1 MAPPDEN
8 EEAAQEHQATPRAL
22 INPNLRLPPELNL
35 LTGNVSENYKSWK
48 RQVEIYLIASGT
60 TALSEEI
67 QTATIINCG
76 GERLLKIYDH
86 FEWAPGEDKN
96 KPQDV
101 FNKIE
106 QYCNPRKNEV
116 AESHKFWSTKY
127 FEPFDQFLT
136 ELRIKAASCN
146 FKEEDRMIRDKI
158 VFSCTGKMQQLLLR
172 DDDLDLKKAIKI
184 CQSYEQA
191 NRQAEEMKKE
201 NNASVHKV
209 SESQTHRK
217 TVNKVPY
224 KKQGFKKPQDK
235 EKSCKFCGTKHPMKK
250 ESCPAWGKT
259 CNKCHGRNHFSVKC
273 KKINLVDRKQ
283 YSDSSDEDEYWLNV
297 VNCNK
302 TTLTAVMSLNNC
314 DVRFQLDSGAQIN
327 TLQKKYVRK
336 DQVRPSASTLR
347 VYDSAPLKTLGEVDL
362 PVTNPK
368 TKEVMNM
375 TFAVVSNKLQSLLG
389 LHGIQKMNLITV
401 NEEKFIS
408 KVDTSASELG
418 DLGEATLVVDSEIQ
432 PKTLPCRK
440 LPLAIKDNVKTELD
454 NLVKRGILVPV
465 TTPTKWV
472 NQMAVVHK
480 ANGKL
485 RICLDPQA
493 LNSALL
499 REHYKLPV
507 LDDVLPKLQKAKLF
521 SKLDVKEAYWHVK
534 LDEKSSMLTT
544 MITPFGRYRWSR
556 LPFGL
561 KVSSEI
567 FQRKLTEALGDIEG
581 VFTIADDIIVT
592 GCGDT
597 IPEAE
602 LDNTEKLKLLYSRC
616 KQANIIL
623 NDDKKEIGLREI
635 KFHGHKITSEGVK
648 ADDGKVKAIIDM
660 PSPTDISGVKR
671 FCGMVQYMSKF
682 LPSLST
688 TLEPLR
694 TLTRKDTPWTWTKKC
709 EKAFNDVKKQLTCTP
724 VLAYFNPDL
733 ELTLQTDSSK
743 DGLGAV
749 LLQNGKPIEYASR
762 SLSMAQRKWAQI
774 EKEALSILFG
784 LEKFDQ
790 YTYGRKVVI
799 ENDHK
804 PLEAI
809 LRKPLSAAPRRLQD
823 IMMKLNRYDITF
835 KFVKGED
842 LIIADMLSRA
852 TIEVPTDDRPR
863 IMTVCV
869 DPDLSDVRLDE
880 IRKATEMDSEL
891 QCLIANI
898 TDGWPDRKNLVE
910 ESVKQ
915 YYDLRETLSVYN
927 GIVVKG
933 EAIVIP
939 KSLRSDVKH
948 RLHSA
953 HLGYDSMIR
962 RARGTVFWPN
972 MQSDIKQLAD
982 NCYACQE
989 MKPRPSKTPLTQHDD
1004 GTKPWNKIGLYFF
1017 QIKNHT
1023 YLVSVDYFSNYIDIA
1038 LMPTTTSVKLI
1049 KTLKKQFSHFGIP
1062 SVIVTDG
1069 GPQFTSSEFKKF
1081 TTEWGIKHVTSSPN
1095 HQRANGKAESA
1106 VKIMKHLIMKC
1117 DKESTDQFE
1126 ALLEQR
1132 NTPRQD
1138 TGLSPCEMMF
1148 GRHTRTKLPKLDR
1161 HKTSSNRKRQQRK
1174 KSVKRY
1180 YDRTAHE
1187 KTQLKKNQNVFF
1199 ERKSNEKWILGKI
1212 VDCLHNQTYIVQSE
1226 DGTTYRRNRLHIRPT
1241 KVKVVIRDKSPVR
1254 FESRKQPVES
1264 TQEDNSDM
1272 RMTDFHHE
1280 PRVCI
1285 EKENLV
1291 DRNPSTMT
1299 NSPLDNSESLDET
1312 VQQSQADMVPEPIPL
1327 RRSARARRE
1336 PAKLKDYVRY

>member
-1 MAPPDEN
+1 MAPPEDN
-8 EEAAQEHQATPRAL
+8 EVPAQANACAL

-35 LTGNVSENYKSWK
+35 LTGNIAENYKSWK

-60 TALSEEI
+60 TKLPEEI

-86 FEWAPGEDKN
+86 FEWTQDEDKN
-96 KPQDV
+96 KPGDV
-101 FNKIE
+101 FSKIE
-106 QYCNPRKNEV
+106 QYCNPRRNEV

-127 FEPFDQFLT
+127 VEPFDQFLT

-158 VFSCTGKMQQLLLR
+158 VFSCSGKMQQLLLR
-172 DDDLDLKKAIKI
+172 DDDLDLKKTIKI

-201 NNASVHKV
+201 NQSSVHKV
-209 SESQTHRK
+209 SEHQTPRNRK
-217 TVNKVPY
+217 STNKFPY
-224 KKQGFKKPQDK
+224 KKTAQSTPQDRG
-235 EKSCKFCGTKHPMKK
+235 EKMCKFCGNKHVWKK
-250 ESCPAWGKT
+250 ELCPAWGKT

-273 KKINLVDRKQ
+273 KKVHLVERNRYDE
-283 YSDSSDEDEYWLNV
+283 SSDEDEHWLNAV
-297 VNCNK
+297 NSLNCNNNS
-302 TTLTAVMSLNNC
+302 LTAVMNVNNC
-314 DVRFQLDSGAQIN
+314 DVRFQLDSGAQTN
-327 TLQKKYVRK
+327 TIQKKYVRK
-336 DQVRPSASTLR
+336 EQVRPSSSTLR
-347 VYDSAPLKTLGEVDL
+347 VYDAAPLKTLGEVDL
-362 PVTNPK
+362 CVTNPK
-368 TKEVMNM
+368 SGEVVNV

-389 LHGIQKMNLITV
+389 LDVIKKMNLITV
-401 NEEKFIS
+401 NGEKFIS
-408 KVDTSASELG
+408 KLNTTSKSELG
-418 DLGEATLVVDSEIQ
+418 DLGEATLVIDSQIQ

-440 LPLAIKDNVKTELD
+440 LPLAIKDRVKAELD
-454 NLVKRGILVPV
+454 SLVDRGILIPV

-507 LDDVLPKLQKAKLF
+507 LDDVLPKLQNAKLF

-534 LDEKSSMLTT
+534 LDNESSLLTT
-544 MITPFGRYRWSR
+544 MITPFGRYRWQR

-602 LDNTEKLKLLYSRC
+602 RDNKEKLKLLYSRC
-616 KQANIIL
+616 NEAKIIL
-623 NDDKKEIGLREI
+623 NDEKKEIGLQEI
-635 KFHGHKITSEGVK
+635 TFHGHKVTSNGVK
-648 ADDGKVKAIIDM
+648 ADDGKVKAIVDM
-660 PSPTDISGVKR
+660 PRPTDVSGVRR
-671 FCGMVQYMSKF
+671 FCGMVQYMAKF
-682 LPSLST
+682 IPSLST

-694 TLTRKDTPWTWTKKC
+694 KLTRKDTHWKWTDKC
-709 EKAFNDVKKQLTCTP
+709 EKAFTDIKIQLTCTP
-724 VLAYFNPDL
+724 ILAYYNPDL
-733 ELTLQTDSSK
+733 ELTVQTDSSK

-749 LLQNGKPIEYASR
+749 LLQGGKPIEYASR
-762 SLSMAQRKWAQI
+762 SLSSSQRKWAQI

-790 YTYGRKVVI
+790 YTYGRKVII

-804 PLEAI
+804 PLEVI
-809 LRKPLSAAPRRLQD
+809 LKKPLSAAPRRLQD

-835 KFVKGED
+835 KFIKGED
-842 LIIADMLSRA
+842 LVIADALSRA
-852 TIEVPTDDRPR
+852 TVEDPDDRPR
-863 IMTVCV
+863 IMNVCF
-869 DPDLSDVRLDE
+869 DPDISDVRLEE
-880 IRKATEMDSEL
+880 ISKATEKDPEL
-891 QCLIANI
+891 QSLIAYI
-898 TDGWPDRKNLVE
+898 TTGWPERKNLVE
-910 ESVKQ
+910 EPVKH
-915 YYDLRETLSVYN
+915 YYDLRDTLSVHN
-927 GIVVKG
+927 DIIVKG

-939 KSLRSDVKH
+939 KSLRSDVKC

-972 MQSDIKQLAD
+972 MQSDIKQIAE
-982 NCYACQE
+982 NCYACQQ
-989 MKPRPSKTPLTQHDD
+989 MKARPTKTMLTQHDE
-1004 GTKPWNKIGLYFF
+1004 GTTPWNKIGLDFF
-1017 QIKNHT
+1017 QVKNHT
-1023 YLVSVDYFSNYIDIA
+1023 YLVSVDYYTNYIEVD
-1038 LMPTTTSVKLI
+1038 LMSTTTSVKLI

-1062 SVIVTDG
+1062 SIIVSDG
-1069 GPQFTSSEFKKF
+1069 GPQFTSYEFSKF
-1081 TTEWGIKHVTSSPN
+1081 TTEWGIRHVTSSPN

-1106 VKIMKHLIMKC
+1106 VKIIKNMIIKC
-1117 DKESTDQFE
+1117 DKEGTDQFE
-1126 ALLEQR
+1126 ALMEQR

-1148 GRHTRTKLPKLDR
+1148 GRPTRTRLPKLILS
-1161 HKTSSNRKRQQRK
+1161 KTSRNTKREQRK

-1180 YDRTAHE
+1180 YNKTAYD
-1187 KTQLKKNQNVFF
+1187 KPTLKQNQSVFF
-1199 ERKSNEKWILGKI
+1199 ERKEKEKWILGKI
-1212 VDCLHNQTYIVQSE
+1212 VDCLHNQTYIIQSQ

-1241 KVKVVIRDKSPVR
+1241 EIEAVIRDKSPVR
-1254 FESRKQPVES
+1254 LENKRKPFQNTP
-1264 TQEDNSDM
+1264 
-1272 RMTDFHHE
+1272 
-1280 PRVCI
+1280 P
-1285 EKENLV
+1285 EK
-1291 DRNPSTMT
+1291 TMT
-1299 NSPLDNSESLDET
+1299 S
-1312 VQQSQADMVPEPIPL
+1312 PEPANLPEKKKPIETTAVIGSSREIVNASDCPVQETLSTNNPEPTL
-1327 RRSARARRE
+1327 RRSIRARKE
-1336 PAKLKDYVRY
+1336 PVKLKDYVRH